1 MPVRLAMVPGIGQ
14 ENWWQKTWRKTKY
27 SMLSFLILYWW
38 NWPSGVLGLSEQEE
52 DLEHEYSPTV
62 EEAQVWEHLNKLGIT
77 PQVLGELANVI
88 VRHSELSLKDCGDQE
103 FPWKKANVTVI
114 FRKARKD
121 LGKYRLVSL
130 TCEGDGA
137 NPPGKD
143 FPTS

>member
-1 MPVRLAMVPGIGQ
+1 MGTIEQTGHNKVHGC
-14 ENWWQKTWRKTKY
+14 W
-27 SMLSFLILYWW
+27 
-38 NWPSGVLGLSEQEE
+38 SGTE
-52 DLEHEYSPTV
+52 
-62 EEAQVWEHLNKLGIT
+62 

-88 VRHSELSLKDCGDQE
+88 VRHSQLSLKDCGDQE

-137 NPPGKD
+137 NPPGNH
-143 FPTS
+143 FPTSQGQRGHWKQSARFYEREIMPDLILLQKDGWINEKS